1 MALNAKYLPFPMQK
15 NDPKIIR
22 AWAFYDWANS
32 VYPLVITSTL
42 FPIYYTAVTTNQG
55 SDMLSFLGMSFKNT
69 ALYTY
74 AMSFAYLLIAA
85 IAPLLSG
92 IADYG
97 GKKKGFMMFFCYL
110 GAIACSS
117 MALFTGLENLWIG
130 VLTIVLACIGYSGS
144 IVFYNAYLPEIA
156 TPDRQDKVSAKG
168 YALGYIGGA
177 LLLIFNLILIMMPE
191 VFYNIPEKISVL
203 MQADTNLNEES
214 AKEQVISQLSG
225 ISTRISFFTTGIWWI
240 VFAHYSFYYLPKNV
254 FNRKPKGN
262 LIGKGYQELLKV
274 WQELKSNPTLKRYLA
289 AFFIFN
295 MGVQT
300 VMLVATLFG
309 SKELKLESGELILT
323 ILIIQFVAIGGAYL
337 FSWSSGK
344 WGNIIALRAATLIWI
359 GICITAYFVYSAV
372 EFYVLA
378 FFVGLVMGGI
388 QSLSRS
394 TYSKLLPE
402 TINHASYFS
411 FYDICEKLGIV
422 LGMAIFGFIEEIS
435 DSMRNSVIA
444 LFLFFLIGFLLL
456 LRINNALTL
465 QHSTKK

>member
-1 MALNAKYLPFPMQK
+1 MQK

-22 AWAFYDWANS
+22 AWAMYDWANS
-32 VYPLVITSTL
+32 VYPLVITSTI
-42 FPIYYTAVTTNQG
+42 FPIYYTAVTTQQQ
-55 SDMLSFLGMSFKNT
+55 SDMVQFLGMNFKNT

-74 AMSFAYLLIAA
+74 AMAFAYLLIAA
-85 IAPLLSG
+85 VAPLLSG

-97 GKKKGFMMFFCYL
+97 GKKKGFMMFFCYM
-110 GAIACSS
+110 GAISCSF
-117 MALFTGLENLWIG
+117 MALFTGIENLWIG
-130 VLTIVLACIGYSGS
+130 ILTIVLACMGYSGS

-156 TPDRQDKVSAKG
+156 TPDMQDRVSAKG
-168 YALGYIGGA
+168 YSLGYIGGA
-177 LLLIFNLILIMMPE
+177 ILLILNLLLILMPDM
-191 VFYNIPEKISVL
+191 FYDVAGRISELKLLETQLTDEEAREKVL
-203 MQADTNLNEES
+203 S
-214 AKEQVISQLSG
+214 SLSG
-225 ISTRISFFTTGIWWI
+225 TSSRISFFTTGIWWI

-254 FNRKPKGN
+254 FNRKPEGN
-262 LIGKGYQELLKV
+262 ILLKGYMELIKV
-274 WQELKSNPTLKRYLA
+274 WKELKGNPTLKKYLS
-289 AFFIFN
+289 AFFSYN

-309 SKELKLESGELILT
+309 SKELQLESGELIMT

-337 FSWSSGK
+337 FSGLSGK
-344 WGNIIALRAATLIWI
+344 YGNIYILRAATLLWI
-359 GICITAYFVYSAV
+359 GICFMAYFVTSAV
-372 EFYVLA
+372 QFYVLA

-402 TINHASYFS
+402 TIDHASYFS

-422 LGMAIFGFIEEIS
+422 LGMGLFGIIEEVS

-456 LRINNALTL
+456 LRINNALTI
-465 QHSTKK
+465 QQSKN